1 MQALLDRFYA
11 ALKALSPEQL
21 SACVSEDFVLN
32 WQGSDAIPWAG
43 TWRGVDGLLAFVD
56 RLNAHLEILSVER
69 LQQLNDGQTC
79 MVLLRGHWRLKA
91 TGKEVQ
97 AMACNV
103 FSVEGDRICA
113 YTVLNNTVA
122 FAEGL
127 VPSPRA

>member
-56 RLNAHLEILSVER
+56 RLNTHLEILSVER
-69 LQQLNDGQTC
+69 LQQLGDEHTSV
-79 MVLLRGHWRLKA
+79 VLLRGHWRLKA
-91 TGKEVQ
+91 TGKEVR

-103 FSVEGDRICA
+103 FAIERDRISA

-122 FAEGL
+122 FAEAL
-127 VPSPRA
+127 VADPRR

>member
-1 MQALLDRFYA
+1 MPPLLDRFYA

-43 TWRGVDGLLAFVD
+43 TWRGVEGLLAFVD

-69 LQQLNDGQTC
+69 LQQLSDEHTC

-91 TGKEVQ
+91 SGREVQ
-97 AMACNV
+97 AMVCNV
-103 FSVEGDRICA
+103 FEIQRDRIRT

-122 FAEGL
+122 FAEAL
-127 VPSPRA
+127 QAHPRA